1 MRLTDDHARR
11 WLSCPARIRRSR
23 GCLDRHAVNHRE
35 YLAPLSPG
43 RQVTDLRLEPDYS
56 DAEIDRM
63 QEELDW
69 QNEDRA

>member
-1 MRLTDDHARR
+1 M
-11 WLSCPARIRRSR
+11 
-23 GCLDRHAVNHRE
+23 NHRE